1 MDVTFGLLSNLVKT
15 RSIQRVLAPIAS
27 QISLLIILNES
38 EDGSQL
44 HLCKMVPCAKVVM
57 QAAYKLVSVAKQ
69 QAKLSSD
76 KEFDA
81 QMVGGCEVL
90 ELASSGLYV
99 AAERMEASSSS
110 PEARAKL
117 VQASKDVLQAT
128 MKVLL
133 VADDAEIRR
142 LVTAANIV
150 TEKLSC
156 LNLAENMMDLVQR
169 FKEFTDALTVFTA
182 LTDRRQRDTISA
194 RQRERMVTSL
204 TIMKKSV
211 SSLSVSLQNS
221 VRYRHN
227 PQAQLGKAYVMNEM
241 QTAVGE
247 IVDTVQNK
255 DMDRDD
261 LSPHEAGAFVCSI
274 DLALECLSE
283 GRRAELHMDLELWTE
298 EVVRHSMTVAHL
310 CYNTHRDMIVA
321 TCQRVIQEKCRV
333 VELHRAHVSNLNN
346 QEAKCDFYDV
356 CEALTDEFCELEKN
370 VNVALLHLV
379 VEHFKETTEPLERLI
394 KAALKPG
401 KGECLDGESACLEE
415 FEESAERI
423 CQIAI
428 LAAASSTD
436 ARRVQV
442 IRVSVQRLES
452 LEPDVVAGAMTLAKA
467 PHNTGAVR
475 HLKLLMREWSMEMT
489 NLLQVLDEMT
499 DPRMFML
506 VSERKVEEDLHTCN
520 GCILLSDLHGVT
532 VTWQSAIGRSR
543 RVAQVAERV
552 VDASDDA
559 LYRNGLMAFVKKL
572 KKVIT
577 SVRLAGEN
585 LLSDPVS
592 PAYRDM
598 LRRRFEQL
606 QEALARVKAGL
617 NEANHPHV
625 LSPLRRNVRGKPTTS
640 TPKSPVLQSTT
651 DSTVKVTEQPR
662 LKGHLHSDQIIATS
676 VPSLHA
682 RLQTSKVEALNPEV
696 RQKMEKSRSV
706 GHIEPRATPDTH
718 AWKLAT
724 DLLSW
729 STKGDKQRVNQLC
742 GDALGWTNHVA
753 DVAQSVLKYCM
764 DTGKKKEMSNVCFSM
779 DEIVSE
785 LVQSAKYVLHGD
797 FSHLTELQTQSYTWA
812 TQVEQVRVYVDI
824 MTEPWFSLVEDICGA
839 VMTGK
844 ADLVMLQL
852 ESVQGHHKAL
862 TDLVT
867 CSEKIGHEVQG
878 HKRLEALRK
887 DKSDLDDL
895 TVTFKTTAQVATE
908 QGVEVGVSQVE
919 QVGREWAGKMFSM
932 TSDFELV
939 CEALMG
945 KGKGRKLW
953 TNLEG
958 PPEEVA
964 EALEGENKKIKELM
978 KSACYGDDD
987 LQTLY
992 KGCLGDMRE
1001 CVEELK
1007 ALANKRYPAHGLGPH
1022 RALYNSLLVGLHKG
1036 AWVVWAIQCVD
1047 LARQQC
1053 AMYAG
1058 PVDAIIEHTFTIKI
1072 THGDKRDGLMSE
1084 FEATL
1089 DRFSMSATTVHK
1101 KVLSGIQ
1108 LSSELTHR
1116 SAVRQ
1121 CLDGINKLAPAVVNV
1136 LRQLVGTS
1144 SSEVHGLVLWHRL
1157 LWCSKVHH
1165 LIRILHQMSDLKPTL
1180 LKDVQ
1185 NLLAP
1190 ESQESPSFDSISER
1204 LQQTEAENQP
1214 GPAGGR
1220 SPEENA
1226 GVRLPGGPSIL
1237 AASYTGSRI
1246 HNSDESHDPRTKSHD
1261 LATKS
1266 HGATVGPHYGTK
1278 SSKNSTSIS
1287 NTNSGSKNGVLDV
1300 NNSGTTILLDKCI
1313 SGEDVDNLEP
1323 VIVNLEEIEEQIIL
1337 NASQQLEQTALSED
1351 GCETAEGSSQ
1361 TNKHSALG
1369 AKPTQAKSQSPDR
1382 QIFELLKGA
1391 RYIERETSRW
1401 ADTENAI
1408 VKVASTMAQ
1417 QINHMTQYVHHEGPI
1432 KTHLGLVETAKALA
1446 GNSDR
1451 VLQFANTLAKH
1462 CVDKSFSTDLVSYCV
1477 QVPLVRQ
1484 QLMIL
1489 ANVQLGTANTNNADR
1504 TLVQNGQNL
1513 MRKIIQTIQACEAV
1527 CVKGFSESLSA
1538 ASRSAYLLA
1547 TRWRQ
1552 QLLAHRQ
1559 HRAEISGLD
1568 DLGLRIVEG
1577 NDLQPSLTHIFSTA

>member
-221 VRYRHN
+221 
-227 PQAQLGKAYVMNEM
+227 LGKAYVMNEM

-333 VELHRAHVSNLNN
+333 VELHRAHV
-346 QEAKCDFYDV
+346 CDFYDV

-552 VDASDDA
+552 VDA
-559 LYRNGLMAFVKKL
+559 N
-572 KKVIT
+572 
-577 SVRLAGEN
+577 
-585 LLSDPVS
+585 
-592 PAYRDM
+592 
-598 LRRRFEQL
+598 
-606 QEALARVKAGL
+606 
-617 NEANHPHV
+617 
-625 LSPLRRNVRGKPTTS
+625 
-640 TPKSPVLQSTT
+640 
-651 DSTVKVTEQPR
+651 
-662 LKGHLHSDQIIATS
+662 
-676 VPSLHA
+676 
-682 RLQTSKVEALNPEV
+682 
-696 RQKMEKSRSV
+696 
-706 GHIEPRATPDTH
+706 
-718 AWKLAT
+718 
-724 DLLSW
+724 LLSW

-812 TQVEQVRVYVDI
+812 T
-824 MTEPWFSLVEDICGA
+824 
-839 VMTGK
+839 
-844 ADLVMLQL
+844 QL

-978 KSACYGDDD
+978 KMMMTYRPC
-987 LQTLY
+987 T
-992 KGCLGDMRE
+992 R
-1001 CVEELK
+1001 
-1007 ALANKRYPAHGLGPH
+1007 
-1022 RALYNSLLVGLHKG
+1022 
-1036 AWVVWAIQCVD
+1036 VVWETCENAIQCVD

-1136 LRQLVGTS
+1136 LRQLV
-1144 SSEVHGLVLWHRL
+1144 
-1157 LWCSKVHH
+1157 
-1165 LIRILHQMSDLKPTL
+1165 
-1180 LKDVQ
+1180 DVQ

-1489 ANVQLGTANTNNADR
+1489 ANVQLGTANTNNHVCSCIHLSIVKKCH
-1504 TLVQNGQNL
+1504 TGHVS
-1513 MRKIIQTIQACEAV
+1513 IQMKV
-1527 CVKGFSESLSA
+1527 LSGSVKGG
-1538 ASRSAYLLA
+1538 
-1547 TRWRQ
+1547 TR
-1552 QLLAHRQ
+1552 
-1559 HRAEISGLD
+1559 
-1568 DLGLRIVEG
+1568 
-1577 NDLQPSLTHIFSTA
+1577 T